1 MIKAPDWQTLLRPF
15 CVWQLGSEE
24 RANSNQTQ
32 NTVTSSS
39 AERSL
44 LKAETE

>member
-1 MIKAPDWQTLLRPF
+1 MIKHTYGEACHLHFAFGSW
-15 CVWQLGSEE
+15 SEE

-39 AERSL
+39 A
-44 LKAETE
+44 

>member
-1 MIKAPDWQTLLRPF
+1 MPNLAAYILR
-15 CVWQLGSEE
+15 LAAASEE
-24 RANSNQTQ
+24 RANSYQTQ

-39 AERSL
+39 ASLRL